1 MIIKT
6 ENYILKVNNLDI
18 TKEGYVY
25 KDSENP
31 VEKGIFYIPSDI
43 DFDKFNKEKK
53 NVFNIIDHLPLNNS
67 INLPGVKTLKI
78 ED

>member
-6 ENYILKVNNLDI
+6 ENYILKVNDLDI
-18 TKEGYVY
+18 TKQGYVY
-25 KDSENP
+25 KDSENII
-31 VEKGIFYIPSDI
+31 EKGIFYIPSDI

-53 NVFNIIDHLPLNNS
+53 NVFNIIEHLPLNNS
-67 INLPGVKTLKI
+67 INLPGVETLKI

>member
-1 MIIKT
+1 MIITT
-6 ENYILKVNNLDI
+6 ENYILEVNDLDI

-31 VEKGIFYIPSDI
+31 IERGIFYIPSDI
-43 DFDKFNKEKK
+43 DFDKFNKKK
-53 NVFNIIDHLPLNNS
+53 KDVFNIIKHLPLNNS
-67 INLPGVKTLKI
+67 INLPGVETLKI

>member
-6 ENYILKVNNLDI
+6 ENYILKVNDLDI

-25 KDSENP
+25 KDSENTI
-31 VEKGIFYIPSDI
+31 EKGIFYIPSDI

-53 NVFNIIDHLPLNNS
+53 NVFNIIEHLPLNNS
-67 INLPGVKTLKI
+67 IKLPNVKTLKI